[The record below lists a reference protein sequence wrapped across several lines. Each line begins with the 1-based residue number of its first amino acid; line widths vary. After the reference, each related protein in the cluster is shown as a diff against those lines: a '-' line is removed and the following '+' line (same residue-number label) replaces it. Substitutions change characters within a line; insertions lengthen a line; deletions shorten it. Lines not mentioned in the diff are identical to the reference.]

1 MDSMGPI
8 KNIPI
13 QCTRVVSPFHWQT
26 LLTGKSL
33 PYLWDLDI
41 TVIQDCLSDEKWDYE
56 LLVRQLAQ
64 EGIWEYF
71 KRNDSGKYNHGIWNR
86 RRIWRL
92 VEEMKV
98 GDVKPEVARL
108 ATPRETL
115 ATIKSILRRG
125 PPATRAPLLVSI
137 PPIPSIPSTT

>member
-8 KNIPI
+8 KNMPI
-13 QCTRVVSPFHWQT
+13 QCTRLVSPFHWQT

-125 PPATRAPLLVSI
+125 PPATRAPLMVSI